1 MSIWQNQVLNGQLKC
16 LNNKDGANGS
26 WLTSDELFLLR
37 KNFNLYL
44 WNNGSVANILSKEWL
59 YKTLQ

>member
-1 MSIWQNQVLNGQLKC
+1 MGNWSVWKT
-16 LNNKDGANGS
+16 KTESTNGS